1 MTMVL
6 EERNND
12 SWKYLFMP
20 LHIRE
25 DEENG

>member
-1 MTMVL
+1 MVL